1 MRRTAT
7 LIVVAGLLAVG
18 AAPAT
23 AQIPDVPVPDVP
35 LPDLPI
41 PEVPGVELPDL
52 PGDDGG
58 GGGSGGGDDGGSSGG
73 GGSGGSGGGGS
84 GGSDGGGSGG
94 GSGGGGSGGG
104 GSGGS
109 GGGGSGG
116 SASGSDTCPCAE
128 PATEKPVAGLAA
140 WHSDEPL
147 SDGGANDT
155 AGRVLGA
162 AAFGEDASKP
172 PTPDAPLLG
181 ENSPASLLAAA
192 VLALIGLGLLVGIAG
207 GLRALHGR
215 QRGYP

>member
-1 MRRTAT
+1 
-7 LIVVAGLLAVG
+7 
-18 AAPAT
+18 
-23 AQIPDVPVPDVP
+23 
-35 LPDLPI
+35 
-41 PEVPGVELPDL
+41 VELPDL

-73 GGSGGSGGGGS
+73 GVS

-94 GSGGGGSGGG
+94 SDGG

-116 SASGSDTCPCAE
+116 SAAGSDTCPCAE

-147 SDGGANDT
+147 SGGGANDT
-155 AGRVLGA
+155 AGGVLGA

>member
-7 LIVVAGLLAVG
+7 LIVVAGLLLAVG

-84 GGSDGGGSGG
+84 GGSD
-94 GSGGGGSGGG
+94 GGGSGGG

-207 GLRALHGR
+207 ALRALHGR